1 MGLSLPRPEGDADD
15 RIEACR
21 EAGVT
26 MPDAVPAGPE
36 PGRPIPTVKNRLQ
49 EAP

>member
-1 MGLSLPRPEGDADD
+1 MGLSPPRPEGCADD
-15 RIEACR
+15 RTEACR

-26 MPDAVPAGPE
+26 VAGAVPAGPG